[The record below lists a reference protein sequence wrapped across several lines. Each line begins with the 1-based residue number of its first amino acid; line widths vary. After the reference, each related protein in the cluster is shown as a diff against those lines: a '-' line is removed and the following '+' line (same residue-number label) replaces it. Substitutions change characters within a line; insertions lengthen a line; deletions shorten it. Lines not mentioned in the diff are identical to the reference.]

1 VFVELLQE
9 IKHKTAEKTPT
20 SKRCD
25 IGSKVVILRPMK
37 QKFLLFIGAICLT
50 AVVFSH
56 DYHFAFLEM
65 EYYPTEQQF
74 QASLKVT
81 AHDLAFITSKKH
93 GQDLTMDQILR
104 TDSLRLELEQYVLSG
119 FSLFQNTQ
127 QVYFKVDGHEL
138 TENGELVFYFS
149 SESIVRNGLLTFAF
163 PLLTNYFPDQQN
175 KLDFLKHGKHH
186 TLTYLATDNTKQ
198 INVAP

>member
-1 VFVELLQE
+1 MKTKILILL
-9 IKHKTAEKTPT
+9 A
-20 SKRCD
+20 
-25 IGSKVVILRPMK
+25 VL
-37 QKFLLFIGAICLT
+37 CLN

-93 GQDLTMDQILR
+93 GHDFTIDQILR
-104 TDSLRLELEQYVLSG
+104 TDSLRLELEQYLLSG

-138 TENGELVFYFS
+138 KENGDLIFYLS
-149 SESIVRNGLLTFAF
+149 SEEISRSGLLNIYF
-163 PLLTNYFPDQQN
+163 PLLTDYFPDQQN
-175 KLDFLKHGKHH
+175 KVDFLKHGKHH
-186 TLTYLATDNTKQ
+186 ILTFLFSDTSKEL
-198 INVAP
+198 NVAP